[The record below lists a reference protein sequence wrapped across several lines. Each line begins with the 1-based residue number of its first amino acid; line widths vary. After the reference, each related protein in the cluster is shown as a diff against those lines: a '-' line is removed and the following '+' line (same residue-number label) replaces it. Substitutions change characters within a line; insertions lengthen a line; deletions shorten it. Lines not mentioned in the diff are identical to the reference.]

1 MELWSRT
8 LLNVSA
14 KKGEPAKYSESKCP
28 KKKEKRFQMVGGR
41 DSMEYQY

>member
-8 LLNVSA
+8 LLNVLA

-28 KKKEKRFQMVGGR
+28 KKKEKRFQMFGGGNSR
-41 DSMEYQY
+41 EYQY